1 MMQRIQQKK
10 LFVIGWI
17 ALLCPL
23 SIVLALMIFGRTS
36 WVKDKSQI
44 GGYSEAM
51 DIVDYGRNYMRQG
64 DFQMA
69 LFHFNAALEIQPG
82 IAETYMALG
91 NLYHRI
97 KNNNAAISSFQ
108 KAISLSPPKKE
119 VIYND
124 LGMIYVELGDFQSA
138 TKNFRK
144 AATLGIR
151 QALIWRNIAMA
162 EMELDNYDKAI
173 YACQQAIKNR
183 PTLKNQCTEMLKE
196 KLAEDLN
203 DDCHQ
208 IVERLLSQEIDEKFL
223 STYDDKVVQYWMR
236 REPFLFEDILCL
248 ARAYEENGQID
259 KAIDNY
265 RRVTKMQQNRS
276 SIYNRLGLLLAKQGR
291 FDEAELIFVEALNVN
306 PDNQGAQKAL
316 KKLRTTGSY

>member
-1 MMQRIQQKK
+1 
-10 LFVIGWI
+10 
-17 ALLCPL
+17 
-23 SIVLALMIFGRTS
+23 
-36 WVKDKSQI
+36 
-44 GGYSEAM
+44 
-51 DIVDYGRNYMRQG
+51 
-64 DFQMA
+64 
-69 LFHFNAALEIQPG
+69 
-82 IAETYMALG
+82 
-91 NLYHRI
+91 
-97 KNNNAAISSFQ
+97 
-108 KAISLSPPKKE
+108 
-119 VIYND
+119 
-124 LGMIYVELGDFQSA
+124 
-138 TKNFRK
+138 
-144 AATLGIR
+144 
-151 QALIWRNIAMA
+151 
-162 EMELDNYDKAI
+162 
-173 YACQQAIKNR
+173 
-183 PTLKNQCTEMLKE
+183 MLKE

-203 DDCHQ
+203 DDGHQ